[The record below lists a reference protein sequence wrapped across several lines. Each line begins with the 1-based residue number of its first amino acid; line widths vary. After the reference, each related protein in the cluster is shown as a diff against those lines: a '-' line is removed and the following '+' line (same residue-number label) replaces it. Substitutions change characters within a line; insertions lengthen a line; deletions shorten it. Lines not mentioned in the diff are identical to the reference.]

1 MAKYDYDVIVIGA
14 GPGGSTSA
22 ALLAKWGLKT
32 LVLDKNPRAGGTMMT
47 FSRDGFTYEMF
58 PIFGVPAY
66 GDKFSD
72 VIKEIGIED
81 KVETFRPDPLGL
93 MCYEDET

>member
-1 MAKYDYDVIVIGA
+1 MAKNHYDVIVIGA

-32 LVLDKNPRAGGTMMT
+32 LVVDKNPKAGGTMMT
-47 FSRDGFTYEMF
+47 FSKDGFIFEMF
-58 PIFGVPAY
+58 PVFGVPAY

-72 VIKEIGIED
+72 AIPSQIRNAGQE
-81 KVETFRPDPLGL
+81 
-93 MCYEDET
+93 Y